1 VGLEG
6 IQICARNSRRGTPV
20 EDPSFREVL
29 LIIER
34 R

>member
-1 VGLEG
+1 LEG
-6 IQICARNSRRGTPV
+6 IRIYARNSRRGTPV

-29 LIIER
+29 LVTER